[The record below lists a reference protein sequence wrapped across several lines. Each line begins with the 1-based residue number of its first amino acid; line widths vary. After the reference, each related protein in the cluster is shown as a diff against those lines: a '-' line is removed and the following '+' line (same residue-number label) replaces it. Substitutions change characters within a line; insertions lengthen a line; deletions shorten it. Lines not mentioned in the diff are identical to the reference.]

1 MQKHVQIL
9 GILNIIWGSL
19 GLVAA
24 LIILMIFGGVMGL
37 IQAAAHGDPDAYFAI
52 PLVGLIG
59 SVIVVILLIVSA
71 PAVVAGI
78 GLLRLAPWAR
88 ILTIVVSALHLF
100 NIPFGTALGI
110 YGLWVMLS
118 DETIALFSPSAPP
131 IRM

>member
-1 MQKHVQIL
+1 VLKHIQIL

-24 LIILMIFGGVMGL
+24 LIILLIFGGVMGL

-52 PLVGLIG
+52 PIVGLIG
-59 SVIVVILLIVSA
+59 SIVVFILLIVSL
-71 PAVVAGI
+71 PAVIAGA
-78 GLLRLAPWAR
+78 GLLRMSPWAR
-88 ILTIVVSALHLF
+88 IMAIVVSALHLF
-100 NIPFGTALGI
+100 SIPFGTALGI

-118 DETIALFSPSAPP
+118 DETIRLFAPCPPP

>member
-1 MQKHVQIL
+1 VLKHIQIL

-24 LIILMIFGGVMGL
+24 LIILTIFGGVMGL

-59 SVIVVILLIVSA
+59 SIIVFILLVVSA

-78 GLLRLAPWAR
+78 GLLQMAHWAR

-118 DETIALFSPSAPP
+118 DETIGLFSSNPP
-131 IRM
+131 PVRM

>member
-1 MQKHVQIL
+1 MQKHIQIL

-37 IQAAAHGDPDAYFAI
+37 IQAATHSDADAYFAV

-59 SVIVVILLIVSA
+59 SIIVFILLVVSL
-71 PAVVAGI
+71 PAVAAGV
-78 GLLRLAPWAR
+78 GLLRMEPWAR

-118 DETIALFSPSAPP
+118 DETIGLLAPNSPP